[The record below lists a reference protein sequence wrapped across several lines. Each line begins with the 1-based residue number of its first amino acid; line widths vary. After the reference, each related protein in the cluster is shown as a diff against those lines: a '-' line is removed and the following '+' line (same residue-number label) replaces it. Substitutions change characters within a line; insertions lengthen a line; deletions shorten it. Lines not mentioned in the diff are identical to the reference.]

1 MKLIVDLAPYSGSF
15 EDYAESFF
23 DILRAL
29 EASSLFVSSWH
40 GLGVR
45 LWDDPD
51 GFVGATRDW
60 YIQWTQ
66 NLPDREFSGGVLNDA
81 GREEASTSVDLSV
94 GERNTRGNILSVE
107 LLRPHPT
114 LTYDARLFA
123 GVCEIILDWRPV
135 QHMSLAWPGYRRE
148 LQPLDAHRRGLG
160 WLGWVPFDIAPAQI
174 PEAQI
179 CRPMRDGT
187 FIGLQ
192 NDLWFSHGPNA
203 DPDAVRRAQAL
214 EHRLNR
220 LGVLPTFEELKRGD
234 WGRS

>member
-1 MKLIVDLAPYSGSF
+1 MDLNVDLVPK
-15 EDYAESFF
+15 
-23 DILRAL
+23 L
-29 EASSLFVSSWH
+29 EELEH
-40 GLGVR
+40 GLRDFLQILKLLEKHRLFEPVWIGLNNR
-45 LWDDPD
+45 LWDDSEGFLESARQAAAEFNGPD
-51 GFVGATRDW
+51 GFQIFEILNNPDSSNGATVLHSW
-60 YIQWTQ
+60 
-66 NLPDREFSGGVLNDA
+66 NSLPGNTDVL
-81 GREEASTSVDLSV
+81 SISI
-94 GERNTRGNILSVE
+94 RG
-107 LLRPHPT
+107 PHPK

-135 QHMSLAWPGYRRE
+135 QHMSLAWPDYRMD

-160 WLGWVPFDIAPAQI
+160 WLGWVPFDIAPAQV

-220 LGVLPTFEELKRGD
+220 LGVLPTLEELKRGD